1 MTLSLGLATTALLVL
16 RMLMTPLLI
25 YNMGWS
31 FKGFRQLLRGDA
43 YPTSLYQTVVF
54 MFSGA
59 VLGYNGLT
67 FTGRVVSDW
76 SEPWS
81 LGFQCMIV
89 VASVCAFIGRRV
101 AVTVDFEKFYWLFS
115 SNNLDIAVR
124 AAELNMADP
133 EYIEEML
140 NVAETT
146 VAVRM
151 AKRAINGSVD

>member
-16 RMLMTPLLI
+16 RMIMTPLLV

-31 FKGFRQLLRGDA
+31 FKGFRQLLKGDA

-59 VLGYNGLT
+59 VLGYNCLT

-81 LGFQCMIV
+81 LGFQCMIT

-101 AVTVDFEKFYWLFS
+101 AATVDFEKFYWLFS
-115 SNNLDIAVR
+115 SNNLNIAVR
-124 AAELNMADP
+124 AAELNIADP
-133 EYIEEML
+133 EYTEEML
-140 NVAETT
+140 HVAETT

-151 AKRAINGSVD
+151 AKRAINGTLD